1 MKFSKKE
8 YSIDRKDKEDL
19 ENKIEAFQSETKT
32 RQTVL
37 LTMVTT
43 FGVKANAYSDIV
55 QKTVVLDDLF

>member
-1 MKFSKKE
+1 MENFNSKSNASSE
-8 YSIDRKDKEDL
+8 ATSRYANILL

-43 FGVKANAYSDIV
+43 FGVKANAYFRPI
-55 QKTVVLDDLF
+55 FC